1 VAARAAVQ
9 SRAVA
14 QRTLVI
20 ANPRSRSGATGR
32 RWPALEQQLRSALGP
47 FEVEMT
53 RGPRDAERLAREA
66 VRAGV
71 ERLLVAGGDGT
82 LGEVVSGLLGA
93 GLGSYAELGVLPLG
107 TGSDYARSLGMPRD
121 FEAALACIASG
132 SARSVDAGRVR
143 YRGPRGEERTACFA
157 NVASIGISALVCEI
171 VSRTPRRLG
180 RSAAFLT
187 GALRAILRYRGERV
201 ALRVDG
207 ELVHDDELVL
217 AAGAS
222 GRWFGAG
229 MQVAPEARID
239 DGLLDVVVVRAL
251 SRPALLAKLP
261 KIYAGSHL
269 GDPAVRWLRGRVIE
283 ADAAPGRVPL
293 ELDGEPLGT
302 LPARIEVLPA
312 ALRVVAPAA

>member
-1 VAARAAVQ
+1 
-9 SRAVA
+9 VA

-53 RGPRDAERLAREA
+53 RCPRDAERIAREA

-93 GLGSYAELGVLPLG
+93 GLGGYAELGVLPLG

-121 FEAALACIASG
+121 FGAAVACIARG
-132 SARSVDAGRVR
+132 SARKVDAGRVR
-143 YRGPRGEERTACFA
+143 YRGPRGDERVACFA
-157 NVASIGISALVCEI
+157 NVASIGISARVVES
-171 VSRTPRRLG
+171 VSAMPRFFG
-180 RSAAFLT
+180 RSAAFLAAT
-187 GALRAILRYRGERV
+187 LGAIVRHHRSERV
-201 ALRVDG
+201 TLRVDG
-207 ELVHDDELVL
+207 TTVHDAELVL
-217 AAGAS
+217 AACAS

-239 DGLLDVVVVRAL
+239 DGLLDVVLVRAL
-251 SRPALLAKLP
+251 SRPALLAKLR
-261 KIYAGSHL
+261 KIYSGAHL
-269 GDPAVRWLRGRVIE
+269 GDPAVHWLRGRVIE
-283 ADAAPGRVPL
+283 ADAEPGRVPL
-293 ELDGEPLGT
+293 ELDGEPLGS

-312 ALRVVAPAA
+312 ALRVVAPPV